1 MSKTNPQDGNEISI
15 RFTLSL
21 EDGTV
26 VDATED
32 NEPMT
37 FVLGEGEMIETLESH
52 IKELTVGE
60 EQIYLIGPDEGFG
73 DRDEDNVYEMPMS
86 EFPEDMNVEEGMV
99 IGFGTPSGEE
109 VPGVIMECNDEQV
122 KVDFNHPLAGRN
134 LAFKVELVSVNK

>member
-99 IGFGTPSGEE
+99 IGFDTPSGEE

>member
-1 MSKTNPQDGNEISI
+1 MSAQTLQDGTEISI

-32 NEPMT
+32 DEPMT
-37 FVLGEGEMIETLESH
+37 FVLGTGEMIETLESH

-60 EQIYLIGPDEGFG
+60 EQTYLIGPDEGFG
-73 DRDEDNVYEMPMS
+73 DRDEDNVYEMARS
-86 EFPEDMNVEEGMV
+86 EFPDDIKVEEGLV
-99 IGFGTPSGEE
+99 IGFDTPSGEE
-109 VPGVIMECNDEQV
+109 VPGVILECQGDQV

-134 LAFKVELVSVNK
+134 LAFRVQLVSVKK